1 MKVIFVCLGNIC
13 RSPMAESLFRQMVI
27 DAGLADQIQ
36 IDSAGTSDIAA
47 GSPADSRTKAVLA
60 EHDLS
65 ADGLIARQL
74 NDQDFYDADYI
85 LVMDQMNMLDAR
97 SMAPA
102 GLADKVHGIYMA
114 VAGKEDHWIVDP
126 WITHRFHDTYES
138 LSEALPAWLK
148 RFQKELNRA

>member
-13 RSPMAESLFRQMVI
+13 RSPMAEAMFRQMVA

-47 GSPADSRTKAVLA
+47 GSPADHRTQAVLA
-60 EHDLS
+60 EHGLS

-74 NDQDFYDADYI
+74 TDHDFFDADYI

-97 SMAPA
+97 SMAPT
-102 GLADKVHGIYMA
+102 GLADKVHGIYAA

-126 WITHRFHDTYES
+126 WITHRFYDTYAS
-138 LSEALPAWLK
+138 LSEALPAWLT
-148 RFQKELNRA
+148 RFQNELSQN